1 MLKRSVPYLT
11 FAVLAATVLFGAS
24 LAFAGGGA
32 ECKAE
37 HTTADYTKMAE
48 KMAKYGY
55 LGLEK
60 EKNAQGGYTVTAVAA
75 GSPAAAAG
83 FRAGDVLVAMNG
95 VRLADE
101 NKEALYKVKSTLGVG
116 KQVTYT
122 VSRAGR
128 DQQLTATL
136 GTVPREVLAQWVG
149 EHVLDNHSSFAVAA
163 AGGN

>member
-1 MLKRSVPYLT
+1 MLKRTVPYLALAT
-11 FAVLAATVLFGAS
+11 LAATVLFGAS
-24 LAFAGGGA
+24 LAFAGGA
-32 ECKAE
+32 ECNDQ
-37 HTTADYTKMAE
+37 HTQADYTKMAE

-55 LGLEK
+55 LGIEK
-60 EKNAQGGYTVTAVAA
+60 EKNAAGSYVVKAVTA

-83 FRAGDVLVAMNG
+83 FRSGDVLVAMNG

-122 VSRAGR
+122 VTRAGR

-136 GTVPREVLAQWVG
+136 GEVPRDVLAQWLG
-149 EHVLDNHSSFAVAA
+149 EHVLDNHSTFMVAA